1 VFLASLLL
9 ERERLYDC
17 ISDVSW
23 HILYRTVA
31 YALATEGKQHI
42 ISCREY
48 GVLIDS
54 LLAWEKSKPFKLMH
68 HITSAK
74 RSTKNPLLDRDIE

>member
-1 VFLASLLL
+1 MFLASLLL

-17 ISDVSW
+17 ILDVSW
-23 HILYRTVA
+23 HILYRTVV
-31 YALATEGKQHI
+31 YALAMEGEQHI

-54 LLAWEKSKPFKLMH
+54 LLAWEKSTPFL
-68 HITSAK
+68 T
-74 RSTKNPLLDRDIE
+74 